1 MEDELS
7 VPDGCLGALDEF
19 FIFVLAGCLPLD
31 PEPGLLQVQRQGA
44 LDVLDLFLIGHLD
57 GEQRVEFAPLQEAR
71 DKTVAVDIRKP
82 LLVLRRDVC
91 DGIKLG
97 HVVCDKLLVDDLD
110 LDKEI
115 DITVLYLRGV
125 HICW

>member
-1 MEDELS
+1 MES
-7 VPDGCLGALDEF
+7 SALNS
-19 FIFVLAGCLPLD
+19 P
-31 PEPGLLQVQRQGA
+31 
-44 LDVLDLFLIGHLD
+44 
-57 GEQRVEFAPLQEAR
+57 PLQEAR

>member
-57 GEQRVEFAPLQEAR
+57 GEQRVEFAPPPGSPR
-71 DKTVAVDIRKP
+71 
-82 LLVLRRDVC
+82 
-91 DGIKLG
+91 
-97 HVVCDKLLVDDLD
+97 
-110 LDKEI
+110 
-115 DITVLYLRGV
+115 
-125 HICW
+125 